1 MQGPCWNLGIAGAKI
16 ALNVIITKVGHLITY
31 FNYVVRNVPLDGN
44 NKNRTC
50 VSNLDLRLL

>member
-31 FNYVVRNVPLDGN
+31 FNYVVRNVPLGGN
-44 NKNRTC
+44 T
-50 VSNLDLRLL
+50 